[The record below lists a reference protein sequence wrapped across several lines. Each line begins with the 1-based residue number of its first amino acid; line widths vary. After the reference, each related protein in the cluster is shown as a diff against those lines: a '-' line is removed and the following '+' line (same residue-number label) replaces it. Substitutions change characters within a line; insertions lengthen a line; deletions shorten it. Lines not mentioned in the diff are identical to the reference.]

1 MHASQKQALSY
12 THNIVSVDSDN
23 RLCTPEAVHSA
34 LSVEIPDPD
43 TNLEL
48 FQLVK
53 KFMVHGPCGI
63 HSPNAPYMDKPRSAP
78 KTFPSPF
85 KTIPISEDSYAV
97 LCCHDTGR
105 SFEYNIIWRSTT
117 YLESKMSP
125 RMKTLLTP

>member
-85 KTIPISEDSYAV
+85 KTIPISEDSPMLFFVVMILEGHLNTISFGGPPPTWKAK
-97 LCCHDTGR
+97 CH
-105 SFEYNIIWRSTT
+105 
-117 YLESKMSP
+117 LE
-125 RMKTLLTP
+125 